1 MEKKLTKRDMFNM
14 IKEVATELERNDII
28 EFCENELN
36 LLDKKRNSS
45 KKINEEKLALDKG
58 NSERILQVLQNLENG
73 ATVDEIRKADNV
85 LLELSNQK
93 VTYLLTE
100 LLKDKKVFRSEKGRK
115 KLYKATEF
123 ED

>member
-1 MEKKLTKRDMFNM
+1 MEKKITKRDMFNM
-14 IKEVATELERNDII
+14 IKEVATELGRNDII

-45 KKINEEKLALDKG
+45 KKINEEKLALDRG
-58 NSERILQVLQNLENG
+58 NSERILQVLQNLGTG
-73 ATVDEIRKADNV
+73 ATVDEIRKADSV

-100 LLKDKKVFRSEKGRK
+100 LLKDNKVFRSEKGRK
-115 KLYKATEF
+115 KLYKVTEF